1 MLWVYKKGV
10 RGLKIIAAR
19 RKIFFALIALMI
31 SFSVLFLPTTNA
43 SAAATYKMTTTA
55 DVNVRT
61 ADNTSGKVI
70 GFYKKGTTVTFTA
83 KTKNNWYKTTYNG
96 KVGYVSG
103 KCLTTYKAPVA
114 TTQSFAALNNEARKH
129 LGKRYKIGATGPS
142 CFDCSGYT
150 QYVYSKGIKKSI
162 PRTAK
167 QQYASAKKI
176 KASELKNGDLIFFN
190 YGKGIAH
197 VGIYVG
203 NGKMLNAQNNG
214 VKYDTI
220 KSGYWKKY
228 IAGYGRVANLK

>member
-1 MLWVYKKGV
+1 
-10 RGLKIIAAR
+10 
-19 RKIFFALIALMI
+19 
-31 SFSVLFLPTTNA
+31 
-43 SAAATYKMTTTA
+43 MTTTA
-55 DVNVRT
+55 DVNIRT
-61 ADNTSGKVI
+61 TDNTKGKII
-70 GFYKKGTTVTFTA
+70 GLYKKGTTVTFTA
-83 KTKNNWYKTTYNG
+83 KTKNNWYKTTYKG

-103 KCLTTYKAPVA
+103 KCVTTYKAPVA
-114 TTQSFAALNNEARKH
+114 TTQSFAALNNEAKKH
-129 LGKRYKIGATGPS
+129 IGKRYKMGATGPS

-228 IAGYGRVANLK
+228 IAGYGRVTNLK

>member
-1 MLWVYKKGV
+1 M
-10 RGLKIIAAR
+10 KIIAAR
-19 RKIFFALIALMI
+19 RKIFFALIALII
-31 SFSVLFLPTTNA
+31 SFSVLFLPTN
-43 SAAATYKMTTTA
+43 SALAATTYKMTTTA

-61 ADNTSGKVI
+61 TDSTSGKVI
-70 GFYKKGTTVTFTA
+70 GFYKKGTTITFTA
-83 KTKNNWYKTTYNG
+83 KTKNNWYKTSYKG
-96 KVGYVSG
+96 KTGYVSG
-103 KCLTTYKAPVA
+103 KCVTTYKAPVA
-114 TTQSFAALNNEARKH
+114 TSTQSFTSLNNEARKH
-129 LGKRYKIGATGPS
+129 LGKRYKMGATGPS

-150 QYVYSKGIKKSI
+150 QYVYSKGIKKAI

>member
-1 MLWVYKKGV
+1 
-10 RGLKIIAAR
+10 
-19 RKIFFALIALMI
+19 
-31 SFSVLFLPTTNA
+31 
-43 SAAATYKMTTTA
+43 MTTTA
-55 DVNVRT
+55 DVNIRT
-61 ADNTSGKVI
+61 TDNTKGKVI
-70 GFYKKGTTVTFTA
+70 GFYKNGTTVTFTA
-83 KTKNNWYKTTYNG
+83 KTKNNWYKTIYKG

-103 KCLTTYKAPVA
+103 KCVITYKAPVA
-114 TTQSFAALNNEARKH
+114 STQSFTALNNEAKKH
-129 LGKRYKIGATGPS
+129 IGKRYKMGATGPS

-214 VKYDTI
+214 VKYDSVT
-220 KSGYWKKY
+220 SGYWKKY
-228 IAGYGRVANLK
+228 IAGYGRVTNLK